1 MGNLKT
7 REYHIVVIVTDVNFV
22 QMPWSGTKEYK
33 CYEDADSNEYRT
45 FIGYLGVD
53 HPPKT
58 SPKWCSKRVKE

>member
-1 MGNLKT
+1 MENLKKS
-7 REYHIVVIVTDVNFV
+7 RVPHCSDCDRCKFV

-33 CYEDADSNEYRT
+33 CYEDADSNEYGT